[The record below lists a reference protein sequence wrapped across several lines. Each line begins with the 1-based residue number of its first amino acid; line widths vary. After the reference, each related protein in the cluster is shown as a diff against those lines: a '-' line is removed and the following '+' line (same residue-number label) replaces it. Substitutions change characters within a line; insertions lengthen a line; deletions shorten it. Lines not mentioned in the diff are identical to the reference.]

1 MKKTLIMT
9 LIIAMVL
16 SIASVVNAAG
26 SMTAKPTKVK
36 KGDKV
41 TVTVNFGKDMA
52 TTDFKLTYDKDE
64 LKYVSDTAE
73 NRNQESD
80 GTRFVTYSNDTKSI
94 TVTFKAKK
102 AGTTAKIGFVAN
114 EFTNTDLDVEEVTV
128 NGTKV
133 TIQAEE
139 KKKEEKKEEK
149 TEKEDKTEAPD
160 PQLPQTGVNVAAVAG
175 LVALAVAGVAVVGK
189 KEDK

>member
-16 SIASVVNAAG
+16 SVASVVNAAG
-26 SMTAKPTKVK
+26 SMAAKPSKVK

-52 TTDFKLTYDKDE
+52 TTDFKLTYNKDE

-73 NRNQESD
+73 NHNDESD
-80 GTRFVTYSNDTKSI
+80 GTRFVTYSKDTKSV
-94 TVTFKAKK
+94 TVTFEAKK
-102 AGTTAKIGFVAN
+102 AGTTANIGFVAN

-133 TIQAEE
+133 TIEAEKKKEE
-139 KKKEEKKEEK
+139 KKKEEK
-149 TEKEDKTEAPD
+149 DKTEAPD
-160 PQLPQTGVNVAAVAG
+160 PKLPQTGINAAVVAG
-175 LVALAVAGVAVVGK
+175 VVALAVAGVAVVGK

>member
-1 MKKTLIMT
+1 MKKTIIMT
-9 LIIAMVL
+9 LIVAMVL

-26 SMTAKPTKVK
+26 SMAAKPTKVK

-41 TVTVNFGKDMA
+41 TVTVNFGKAMA
-52 TTDFKLTYDKDE
+52 TTDFKLTYNKDE
-64 LKYVSDTAE
+64 LEYVSDTAE

-80 GTRFVTYSNDTKSI
+80 GTRFVTYSNDTKSV

-102 AGTTAKIGFVAN
+102 AGATAKIGFVAN
-114 EFTNTDLDVEEVTV
+114 EFTNTDLDVEEVKV
-128 NGTKV
+128 SGTKV
-133 TIQAEE
+133 TIEAE

-149 TEKEDKTEAPD
+149 DDTVAKAPV
-160 PQLPQTGVNVAAVAG
+160 PQTGMNVAAYAAVAG
-175 LVALAVAGVAVVGK
+175 VVALAVAGVAVVGK